1 MPSTMRRSVYVLLL
15 SLSLLAAVP
24 AGAQSAP
31 QRQLVAPLLHT
42 DAGERPV
49 ELRTATVRAHAAA
62 GLAETT
68 VELEFFNPNARV
80 LEGQLTFPL
89 REGQQLSGFALD
101 VDGQMRD
108 AVPVPKARG
117 RQVFEAVERR
127 GVDPGLLEQTAG
139 NQFRLRVY
147 PLPAHGS
154 RHVRLVYRESLQRTA
169 AGWQW
174 RLPLAYAVG
183 ARSLQVA
190 LSTQAA
196 PDERAATPGMRLLP
210 TADGGYAASWSGSP
224 AQLPSELV
232 LSLRASAT
240 PRVATGLHDGQRY
253 FQALV
258 PIADLHGPR
267 PLPQRI
273 GLLWDASGS
282 ARQRDIPAE
291 LALLQR
297 YFAAVGTA
305 QVDLIV
311 LRDRAAAPRR
321 FQVRNGDWSALKA
334 ALQAEQPDGASAL
347 GAWQPA
353 AQVQE
358 YLLFSDGLGNYG
370 AQTMPTLAPG
380 QRLYAID
387 SAGVHADAARLAAIA
402 EARGGRAIALQGL
415 PGVQL
420 ASERLLR
427 RGGELVALDGSQV
440 ADLVADS
447 RDADDGYLRIAGRL
461 LGADATLHLEIA
473 TAASTRRLSLPLRE
487 AEEVPGDLVPGAWAR
502 TMLRNLSADPQ
513 GSAARRQALATR
525 FGLVS
530 ADTSLLVLENADD
543 YARYGIPAPPAL
555 RAAVAGAQ
563 VRQQKLQDDTR
574 KRRIDAIADA
584 FAQRVAWWQRRFP
597 KGTPPHA
604 IAAAGNA
611 DQRLDARARAQ
622 SSMALAPSP
631 AAPAAPAAP
640 MSAAAPAPLE
650 LAIVGGSPA
659 APGDAAVPKLGSE
672 PATISLMLQPWQP
685 DSPYARRLRAAA
697 ADAVYPLYLSERA
710 AHADSVAFYLDVADV
725 LFERGQR
732 DLALRV
738 LSNLAELQL
747 ENRHVLRV
755 LGYRLLQAGRAD
767 LAVPV
772 FEQVL
777 RLGEEEPQSFRDLGL
792 AYAAR
797 GDAQAAI
804 AQLYEV
810 VVRDWDTRFDG
821 VSMIA
826 LNELNAIVALA
837 PRPLDTGFV
846 DPRLLRNLPLDLRVV
861 LNWDSD
867 NSDMDLWVTDP
878 NGERCFYGNRA
889 TYQGGQ
895 LSPDFT
901 GGYGPEEFS
910 LRTAKPGKYKVEANF
925 FGERQPLVTG
935 ATTLHLQLS
944 TGWGTAAQ
952 RDQQVTLRL
961 TERKET
967 VLVGEFDVR

>member
-1 MPSTMRRSVYVLLL
+1 MPSTMRSNVCVLLLLL
-15 SLSLLAAVP
+15 SLLVAVP
-24 AGAQSAP
+24 AGAQAAP

-49 ELRTATVRAHAAA
+49 ELRSATVRAQAAA

-89 REGQQLSGFALD
+89 RGGQQLSGFALD
-101 VDGQMRD
+101 IDGQMRD

-154 RHVRLVYRESLQRTA
+154 RHVRLFYRESLQRTT

-174 RLPLAYAVG
+174 RLPLAYAAS

-196 PDERAATPGMRLLP
+196 PAERAVVASGMRLLP

-224 AQLPSELV
+224 SQLPSELV
-232 LSLRASAT
+232 LSLRAGAT
-240 PRVATGLHDGQRY
+240 PRVVTGIHDGQRY

-311 LRDRAAAPRR
+311 LRDRASAPRR

-347 GAWQPA
+347 GAWQA
-353 AQVQE
+353 APHVQE

-370 AQTMPTLAPG
+370 AQAMPTVAPT

-402 EARGGRAIALQGL
+402 EARGGRAIALDGL
-415 PGVQL
+415 QGVQV
-420 ASERLLR
+420 ASERLLQ
-427 RGGELVALDGSQV
+427 RGGELVAMDGIQV
-440 ADLVADS
+440 ADLVANA
-447 RDADDGYLRIAGRL
+447 RDADDGYLRVAGRL
-461 LGADATLHLEIA
+461 LGSDASLHLEIA
-473 TAASTRRLSLPLRE
+473 TAASTRHLRLPLR
-487 AEEVPGDLVPGAWAR
+487 AADDVPGDLIPGAWAR
-502 TMLRNLSADPQ
+502 AMLRSLSADPL
-513 GSAARRQALATR
+513 GASARRQALATR

-530 ADTSLLVLENADD
+530 ADTSLLVLENVDD
-543 YARYGIPAPPAL
+543 YVRYGIPAPPAL
-555 RAAVAGAQ
+555 RAAVAAAQ
-563 VRQQKLQDDTR
+563 ARQQKIQGQTR
-574 KRRIDAIADA
+574 ERRIDEIAEA
-584 FAQRVAWWQRRFP
+584 FAQRIAWWQRRFP
-597 KGTPPHA
+597 KDAPPTA
-604 IAAAGNA
+604 IATAEDA
-611 DQRLDARARAQ
+611 DQRMQATSGAPPP
-622 SSMALAPSP
+622 MALATP
-631 AAPAAPAAP
+631 AP
-640 MSAAAPAPLE
+640 MPAAAPASAPLE
-650 LAIVGGSPA
+650 LNIVGGSSA
-659 APGDAAVPKLGSE
+659 APGDAAASAAARKRVASA
-672 PATISLMLQPWQP
+672 ATISLTLQPWQP
-685 DSPYARRLRAAA
+685 DSPYARRLHAAA

-725 LFERGQR
+725 LFARGQH

-755 LGYRLLQAGRAD
+755 LGYRLLEAGRAD

-804 AQLYEV
+804 AQLYQV

-826 LNELNAIVALA
+826 LNELNAIVARA
-837 PRPLDTGFV
+837 PRPLDTGFI

-878 NGERCFYGNRA
+878 NGERCYYGNRA

-967 VLVGEFDVR
+967 VLVGEFEVR

>member
-15 SLSLLAAVP
+15 SLSLLAAVS

-49 ELRTATVRAHAAA
+49 ELRSATVRAHAAA

-183 ARSLQVA
+183 ARSLQIA

-415 PGVQL
+415 PDVQL

-461 LGADATLHLEIA
+461 LGTDATLHLEIA

-502 TMLRNLSADPQ
+502 AMLRSLSADPQ

-574 KRRIDAIADA
+574 KRRIDAIAEA

-631 AAPAAPAAP
+631 AAP

-650 LAIVGGSPA
+650 LAIVGGSP
-659 APGDAAVPKLGSE
+659 
-672 PATISLMLQPWQP
+672 
-685 DSPYARRLRAAA
+685 
-697 ADAVYPLYLSERA
+697 
-710 AHADSVAFYLDVADV
+710 
-725 LFERGQR
+725 
-732 DLALRV
+732 
-738 LSNLAELQL
+738 
-747 ENRHVLRV
+747 
-755 LGYRLLQAGRAD
+755 
-767 LAVPV
+767 
-772 FEQVL
+772 
-777 RLGEEEPQSFRDLGL
+777 
-792 AYAAR
+792 
-797 GDAQAAI
+797 
-804 AQLYEV
+804 
-810 VVRDWDTRFDG
+810 
-821 VSMIA
+821 
-826 LNELNAIVALA
+826 
-837 PRPLDTGFV
+837 
-846 DPRLLRNLPLDLRVV
+846 
-861 LNWDSD
+861 
-867 NSDMDLWVTDP
+867 
-878 NGERCFYGNRA
+878 
-889 TYQGGQ
+889 
-895 LSPDFT
+895 
-901 GGYGPEEFS
+901 
-910 LRTAKPGKYKVEANF
+910 
-925 FGERQPLVTG
+925 
-935 ATTLHLQLS
+935 
-944 TGWGTAAQ
+944 
-952 RDQQVTLRL
+952 
-961 TERKET
+961 
-967 VLVGEFDVR
+967 

>member
-15 SLSLLAAVP
+15 SLSLLTAVP

-49 ELRTATVRAHAAA
+49 ELRSATVRAHAAA

-68 VELEFFNPNARV
+68 VELEFFNPNARA

-89 REGQQLSGFALD
+89 RAGQQLSGFALD

-147 PLPAHGS
+147 PLPVHGS

-174 RLPLAYAVG
+174 RLPLAYAIG

-196 PDERAATPGMRLLP
+196 PDERVATPGMRLLP

-224 AQLPSELV
+224 AQLPSELL

-447 RDADDGYLRIAGRL
+447 RDADDGCLRIAGRL

-502 TMLRNLSADPQ
+502 AMLRNLSAEPQ
-513 GSAARRQALATR
+513 GSAERRQALATR

-574 KRRIDAIADA
+574 KRRIDQVADA
-584 FAQRVAWWQRRFP
+584 FAQRIAWWQRRFP
-597 KGTPPHA
+597 KDAPPVA
-604 IAAAGNA
+604 IAAADTA
-611 DQRLDARARAQ
+611 DQRMQ
-622 SSMALAPSP
+622 AP
-631 AAPAAPAAP
+631 
-640 MSAAAPAPLE
+640 
-650 LAIVGGSPA
+650 
-659 APGDAAVPKLGSE
+659 
-672 PATISLMLQPWQP
+672 
-685 DSPYARRLRAAA
+685 
-697 ADAVYPLYLSERA
+697 
-710 AHADSVAFYLDVADV
+710 
-725 LFERGQR
+725 
-732 DLALRV
+732 
-738 LSNLAELQL
+738 
-747 ENRHVLRV
+747 
-755 LGYRLLQAGRAD
+755 
-767 LAVPV
+767 
-772 FEQVL
+772 
-777 RLGEEEPQSFRDLGL
+777 
-792 AYAAR
+792 
-797 GDAQAAI
+797 
-804 AQLYEV
+804 
-810 VVRDWDTRFDG
+810 
-821 VSMIA
+821 
-826 LNELNAIVALA
+826 
-837 PRPLDTGFV
+837 
-846 DPRLLRNLPLDLRVV
+846 
-861 LNWDSD
+861 
-867 NSDMDLWVTDP
+867 
-878 NGERCFYGNRA
+878 
-889 TYQGGQ
+889 
-895 LSPDFT
+895 
-901 GGYGPEEFS
+901 
-910 LRTAKPGKYKVEANF
+910 
-925 FGERQPLVTG
+925 
-935 ATTLHLQLS
+935 
-944 TGWGTAAQ
+944 
-952 RDQQVTLRL
+952 
-961 TERKET
+961 
-967 VLVGEFDVR
+967 